1 MNAAKAAAA
10 RHPSPPGGAGNPGTK
25 GRFHARR
32 LLHRLLP
39 APLLS
44 AVLFL
49 AWLMLNES
57 ASAGHL
63 CLAAALALWLPWWT
77 QRFRPEQPRIGRWR
91 TVLRLLGRVLRD
103 IVVSNVEVA
112 RRVLGPEA
120 ALRPVFVWV
129 PLTIRDPYGM
139 VSLAGI
145 VTLTPGTLSSEITA
159 DRSHLLVHA
168 LHCPDA
174 AAEAALVASIQA
186 RYEAPLKEIFE

>member
-1 MNAAKAAAA
+1 MSQRPEKTM
-10 RHPSPPGGAGNPGTK
+10 S
-25 GRFHARR
+25 R
-32 LLHRLLP
+32 LRLRLLP
-39 APLLS
+39 SPLLS
-44 AVLFL
+44 VLLFL

-63 CLAAALALWLPWWT
+63 LLALVLALVLPLWSN
-77 QRFRPEQPRIGRWR
+77 RFRPERVQLRRGG
-91 TVLRLLGRVLRD
+91 TLLRLTGRVLAD
-103 IVVSNVEVA
+103 IVVSNIEVA

-129 PLTIRDPYGM
+129 PLQLRTPHAM
-139 VSLAGI
+139 VALAGI

-159 DRSHLLVHA
+159 DRRHLLVHA

-174 AAEAALVASIQA
+174 AAEAALVASIQT

>member
-1 MNAAKAAAA
+1 MSRRND
-10 RHPSPPGGAGNPGTK
+10 GAWS
-25 GRFHARR
+25 R
-32 LLHRLLP
+32 LRWRLLP
-39 APLLS
+39 SPLLS
-44 AVLFL
+44 ALLFL

-63 CLAAALALWLPWWT
+63 LLALGLALVLPWWSN
-77 QRFRPEQPRIGRWR
+77 RFRPERVRLRHGG
-91 TVLRLLGRVLRD
+91 TMLRLTGRVLAD

-129 PLTIRDPYGM
+129 PLQLRSPHAM
-139 VSLAGI
+139 VTLAGI

-159 DRSHLLVHA
+159 DRRHLLVHA

-174 AAEAALVASIQA
+174 EAEAALVASIRE